1 MKRLFAVILC
11 AVLIFGLASCKVRK
25 TDGSFDVSV
34 LTEKPAPEI
43 TISCRTDNTGIAF
56 AYFKEKLSDD
66 YTVSFSGASS
76 DIASLL
82 KTGKT
87 TVAVCSLTQAAELY
101 NSTGG
106 DAQILCVNT
115 LNGIYVLSKNKIKT
129 GKDLVD
135 ENIFVAGE
143 GSQTDYMLAALL
155 DENNLTAGEDVQVTY
170 QTDEAQVMSAALN
183 GTAQT
188 VILTEPYASKVLAAT
203 DFKTVLN
210 LSEEWAAL
218 GSEEMQAVGSC
229 VVATRDFV
237 NNNPDEVEKLL
248 DDIRTATAFFSEDN
262 STRAAEMLVK
272 NNFYNDA
279 AVAETAI
286 ADCGAVCL
294 TGKEMRTLVN
304 LNVSAL
310 YTADPASTGG
320 SLPDDGFCYIQ

>member
-11 AVLIFGLASCKVRK
+11 AVLLFGLASCKVRK

-82 KTGKT
+82 
-87 TVAVCSLTQAAELY
+87 TQAAELY

-115 LNGIYVLSKNKIKT
+115 LDGIYVLSKNKIKT
-129 GKDLVD
+129 CKDLVD
-135 ENIFVAGE
+135 ENIYVAGE
-143 GSQTDYMLAALL
+143 GSQTDYILAALL
-155 DENNLTAGEDVQVTY
+155 EENNLTVGEDVQITY

-210 LSEEWAAL
+210 LSEEWSAL

>member
-1 MKRLFAVILC
+1 MKRLFAVLLC
-11 AVLIFGLASCKVRK
+11 AVMLFGLASCKVRK
-25 TDGSFDVSV
+25 TDGSFDASV

-43 TISCRTDNTGIAF
+43 TVTCHTDNTGIAF

-66 YTVSFSGASS
+66 YTISFTGAST
-76 DIASLL
+76 DVAALL
-82 KTGKT
+82 KAEKT

-106 DAQILCVNT
+106 GAQILCVNT
-115 LNGIYVLSKNKIKT
+115 LGGIYILSKNIIRT

-135 ENIFVAGE
+135 ENIYVAGE
-143 GSQTDYMLAALL
+143 GSQTDYMLRSLL
-155 DENNLTAGEDVQVTY
+155 DENSLTTGADVQITY
-170 QTDEAQVMSAALN
+170 MPDEAQTMSAALD

-188 VILTEPYASKVLAAT
+188 VVLTEPYASKVLAAT

-218 GSEEMQAVGSC
+218 GSEDMQAVCSC

-248 DDIRTATAFFSEDN
+248 DDIRTATAFFSQDN

-279 AVAETAI
+279 AVAETALS
-286 ADCGAVCL
+286 DCGAVCL

-310 YTADPASTGG
+310 YTADPASMGG
-320 SLPDDGFCYIQ
+320 NLPDDGFCYIQ